1 LHVPNPGQEDVEEN
15 SRPAHTTDKPK
26 SDDNDGES
34 DDPEDVFSEKD
45 LVRGGISGEEMRAD
59 DGVGESGGHGEVGD
73 GTDEQGYGE
82 EVVED
87 FLAVARP
94 EAKDVVG

>member
-1 LHVPNPGQEDVEEN
+1 M
-15 SRPAHTTDKPK
+15 
-26 SDDNDGES
+26 
-34 DDPEDVFSEKD
+34 
-45 LVRGGISGEEMRAD
+45 RGD
-59 DGVGESGGHGEVGD
+59 DGVGEPGGHGEVGD

-94 EAKDVVG
+94 EAKDVVGELLVWWLARYSAVERGDRVGERRRG